1 METSQIRKKFFLKDI
16 ETSQIVNIIIRE
28 TQILDVIDQLFK
40 TTGNRIGTAAWVC
53 SVENIKHNGIIV
65 TAEKITLHHG
75 KFIQVGHHRQIVGK
89 HNYYSSSPIRIV
101 DSPNLVMYSLFTY
114 PL

>member
-1 METSQIRKKFFLKDI
+1 METSQIRKKIFMEDI
-16 ETSQIVNIIIRE
+16 ETSQIINIIIRE
-28 TQILDVIDQLFK
+28 TQILNVIDQLLK
-40 TTGNRIGTAAWVC
+40 TAGNCIRTSAGVC
-53 SVENIKHNGIIV
+53 SVENIKYNGIIV
-65 TAEKITLHHG
+65 AAEKITLHHG
-75 KFIQVGHHRQIVGK
+75 QFIQVGHHRQIVGK